1 MGGVLNIGVKAEK
14 KRSAL
19 DFILGT
25 PPAAAAAKELT
36 EYTVR
41 IEQRSGT
48 GAIGGK
54 KRKNELMNLPTW
66 SSAWTFT

>member
-1 MGGVLNIGVKAEK
+1 MLYSSNAEKVDGGLNIGVKAEK

-25 PPAAAAAKELT
+25 PPAAAAKELT

-48 GAIGGK
+48 EGQLVK
-54 KRKNELMNLPTW
+54 KSGRM
-66 SSAWTFT
+66 S